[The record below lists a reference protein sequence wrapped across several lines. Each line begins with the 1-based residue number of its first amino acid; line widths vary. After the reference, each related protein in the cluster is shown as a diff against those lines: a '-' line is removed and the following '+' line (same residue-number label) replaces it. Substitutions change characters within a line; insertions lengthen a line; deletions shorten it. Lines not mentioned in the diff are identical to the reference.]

1 MENIPIKSQKK
12 ATLVMM
18 PMPLGSMSAD
28 SMFHR
33 EFESHI
39 TEIHCW
45 VVENARTFR
54 RFVSSLKL
62 SIDIEKLN
70 IFELYRDY
78 DKISLIQF
86 LNNNI
91 RNGSIGVAS
100 EAGVPGMA
108 DPGAEIASW
117 AHGQDVP
124 VISVTGPSSLL
135 LALSGSGLN
144 GQQFCFHG
152 YAPVKEE
159 ELRTF
164 VGKLG
169 KDCEK
174 TGYTQALI
182 EAPYRSDRLLTH
194 LLGILNDSLKIC
206 IACNLHETDGFI
218 KTQTVAAWKASKVTL
233 GKKPCIFLVGR

>member
-1 MENIPIKSQKK
+1 MENIPNKSQDK

-18 PMPLGSMSAD
+18 PMPLGDMSAD
-28 SMFHR
+28 SMLHP
-33 EFESHI
+33 EFIAHI
-39 TEIHCW
+39 TGLDCW

-54 RFVSSLKL
+54 RFVSSLKK

-70 IFELYRDY
+70 IFELHRDY
-78 DKISLIQF
+78 DKLALLQF
-86 LNNNI
+86 LKENI
-91 RNGSIGVAS
+91 RKGSIGVAS

-117 AHGQDVP
+117 AHANEVE

-144 GQQFCFHG
+144 GQQFTFHG
-152 YAPVKEE
+152 YAPVKDD
-159 ELRTF
+159 ELRAF
-164 VGKLG
+164 LGKMA

-174 TGYTQALI
+174 TGYTQGLI

-194 LLGILNDSLKIC
+194 MLTVLNDTLKIC
-206 IACNLHETDGFI
+206 IACNLHEPDGFI
-218 KTQTVAAWKASKVTL
+218 KTRTVAGWKLSKQQI

>member
-1 MENIPIKSQKK
+1 
-12 ATLVMM
+12 MM
-18 PMPLGSMSAD
+18 PMPLGSLSTD

-39 TEIHCW
+39 TGINCW
-45 VVENARTFR
+45 IVENARTFR
-54 RFVSSLKL
+54 RFISSLKL
-62 SIDIEKLN
+62 SIDIEQLN

-78 DKISLIQF
+78 DKIALIHF
-86 LNNNI
+86 LDEHI
-91 RNGSIGVAS
+91 RKGDIGVAS

-108 DPGAEIASW
+108 DPGAEIAAW
-117 AHGQDVP
+117 AHAHNIP
-124 VISVTGPSSLL
+124 IIAVTGPSSLL

-144 GQQFCFHG
+144 GQQFSFHG

-159 ELRTF
+159 ELRF
-164 VGKLG
+164 FLGKLG

-206 IACNLHETDGFI
+206 IACNLHEPDGFI
-218 KTQTVAAWKASKVTL
+218 RTQTVAAWKASKITL
-233 GKKPCIFLVGR
+233 GKKPCIFMVGK